1 VLEVVQRKCDIVDN
15 ADGNFQW
22 LKWKH

>member
-1 VLEVVQRKCDIVDN
+1 VLEVVQRKCNVVDN